1 MQPPELLDDY
11 VTVAGPSL
19 RTALTATVIR
29 HGTLDGRLLLARA
42 ALGADSL
49 DDLLTAAR
57 AGDHRWL
64 AKRPRPRPGLLAAL
78 AQTMALQDRS
88 PTDRTDAL
96 AVYDLIR
103 RACGA
108 DALTPANQALHAQL
122 TLAWEGPQR
131 VPGLLADYRKLRP
144 PVREALEADLLN
156 PFVADRPAAPWL
168 AAFQALL
175 PEPRPTFGGDPGLPP
190 FDRLTAP
197 APAPVEA
204 PQRVSVVVT
213 AYRPDE
219 GLITAVRSIVA
230 QSWRNVEVVI
240 VDDASPP
247 EFDDVL
253 ARAVALGDR
262 IRLVRQP
269 ANRGTYAARNA
280 GLDASGGEFVAFQD
294 SDDWSHPRRL
304 ELQVAPLLADKRLVA
319 TTSDGMS
326 VTDTMQL
333 NRPGVRSGRFNP
345 SSLLFRRT
353 VVTGRIGY
361 FDAVRKAADSEYI
374 GRIQAAFGARSVR
387 HVDTPLALIRLSMN
401 SLSRAEIRPY
411 WMHPA
416 RVAYSSAYL
425 RWHQAI
431 AAGEAD
437 PYRPAD
443 GGDRP
448 FPAPPHLHP
457 GGRPAAP
464 EYDVVVVGDWR
475 FRDGSVRAA
484 ADEIRALA
492 AAGLRVAVAQL
503 ETYRAVYRLRY
514 PMCGPIQHLV
524 NEGLVDH
531 VDLGDAGRAT
541 LVVVRQAAVLQFAAD
556 EPSGIRPDRVLLV
569 ADRAPARGDGVD
581 RRYAPDV
588 CTERARRLF
597 GVDPLW
603 CPQDAGIRAA
613 LAAAAPGLP
622 LTGTDLPPVVDST
635 GWCSTRTGVTDEP
648 IVGVDLC
655 DAGAWPA
662 DAADALVVPRRLTG
676 ADVRLRL
683 PDRPPPAKDLR
694 VPRSWL
700 VYETSDVGARPF
712 LHQLD
717 FYLHFPHPQAAET
730 LSRPALEAAA
740 LGCVVVLPERS
751 AALYG
756 DAALYAD
763 PAEVPELIR
772 RYAADPGLFA
782 EQSRRARAVVAKAHH
797 PRLFA
802 DHVTALVRP
811 PVPPAPRN
819 GAAPGGVTDVWPT
832 GDLAPSPAG
841 SEASPRPGG
850 RR

>member
-11 VTVAGPSL
+11 VTVVGPSL

-29 HGTLDGRLLLARA
+29 HGSLDARVLLARA
-42 ALGADSL
+42 ALGADTL
-49 DDLLTAAR
+49 DGLLTAAR

-64 AKRPRPRPGLLAAL
+64 TKRRRARPGLLAAL
-78 AQTMALQDRS
+78 AQTLALQDLL

-96 AVYDLIR
+96 AIYELIR
-103 RACGA
+103 RACGP
-108 DALTPANQALHAQL
+108 DALSPANQALHTQL

-131 VPGLLADYRKLRP
+131 VPALLAAYRKMKP
-144 PVREALEADLLN
+144 PVREAVAVDLLN

-168 AAFQALL
+168 AAFRALL
-175 PEPRPTFGGDPGLPP
+175 PEPRPTFGGDVDLLP

-197 APAPVEA
+197 AATPVEA

-230 QSWRNVEVVI
+230 QSWRNVEVIV

-253 ARAVALGDR
+253 ARAAALGDR
-262 IRLVRQP
+262 IRVLRRPVN
-269 ANRGTYAARNA
+269 AGTYAARNA
-280 GLDASGGEFVAFQD
+280 GLDAAGGEFVAFQD

-304 ELQVAPLLADKRLVA
+304 EMQVAPLLADKRLVA

-326 VTDTMQL
+326 VTDTMLL

-345 SSLLFRRT
+345 SSLLFRRS

-361 FDAVRKAADSEYI
+361 FDPVRKAADSEYI
-374 GRIQAAFGARSVR
+374 GRLQAAFGARSVR

-443 GGDRP
+443 GRDRP
-448 FPAPPHLHP
+448 FAAPAHLRT
-457 GGRPAAP
+457 GGRTETPA
-464 EYDVVVVGDWR
+464 YDVVVVGDWR

-492 AAGLRVAVAQL
+492 AAGLKVAVAQL
-503 ETYRAVYRLRY
+503 ESYRAVYRLRY

-531 VDLGDAGRAT
+531 VDPGDPAGAA
-541 LVVVRQAAVLQFAAD
+541 LVIVRQAAVLQFAAD
-556 EPSGIRPDRVLLV
+556 EPSGIRPQRLLVV

-581 RRYAPDV
+581 RRYAPAV
-588 CTERARRLF
+588 CADRARRLF
-597 GVDPLW
+597 GADPVW
-603 CPQDAGIRAA
+603 WPQDAGIRAA
-613 LAAAAPGLP
+613 LTAAAPGLP
-622 LTGTDLPPVVDST
+622 LTAEDLPPVVDST
-635 GWCSTRTGVTDEP
+635 GWCSTRAAATDGLP

-662 DAADALVVPRRLTG
+662 DVADALVVPRRLTDV
-676 ADVRLRL
+676 DVRLRL
-683 PDRPPPAKDLR
+683 PDRPPPAPDPR

-717 FYLHFPHPQAAET
+717 FYLHHPHRHAAET

-756 DAALYAD
+756 DAAVYAG
-763 PAEVPELIR
+763 PAETPEVVR
-772 RYAADPGLFA
+772 RYAGDPALFA
-782 EQSRRARAVVAKAHH
+782 EQSRRARAVVARAHH
-797 PRLFA
+797 PRVFA
-802 DHVTALVRP
+802 EHVVRLIRP
-811 PVPPAPRN
+811 PAPPAPRN
-819 GAAPGGVTDVWPT
+819 GAPPGGVTDVRPT

-841 SEASPRPGG
+841 REAP
-850 RR
+850 

>member
-11 VTVAGPSL
+11 VTVAGPTL
-19 RTALTATVIR
+19 RTALTPTAIR
-29 HGTLDGRLLLARA
+29 HRSLDARLLIARA
-42 ALGADSL
+42 ALGPDSL

-57 AGDHRWL
+57 AGDRKWL
-64 AKRPRPRPGLLAAL
+64 GRIRRRARPGLLAAL
-78 AQTMALQDRS
+78 AQTLALQDML

-96 AVYDLIR
+96 ALYELIR
-103 RACGA
+103 ATYGPE
-108 DALTPANQALHAQL
+108 ALSPANQALHAQL
-122 TLAWEGPQR
+122 TLAWNGPDA
-131 VPGLLADYRKLRP
+131 VPALLAAYRKMRP
-144 PVREALEADLLN
+144 PVRAALDVDLLN

-168 AAFQALL
+168 AAFRALL
-175 PEPRPTFGGDPGLPP
+175 PEPRPTFTGAADLPP

-197 APAPVEA
+197 APPPVEA

-247 EFDDVL
+247 EHDEVL

-269 ANRGTYAARNA
+269 VNRGTYAARNA
-280 GLDASGGEFVAFQD
+280 GLDAAGGEFVTFQD

-304 ELQVAPLLADKRLVA
+304 ELQVAPLRADKRLTA
-319 TTSDGMS
+319 TTSAGMS
-326 VTDTMQL
+326 VTETMLL

-353 VVTGRIGY
+353 LVTGRIGY
-361 FDAVRKAADSEYI
+361 FDPVRKAADSEYI

-387 HVDTPLALIRLSMN
+387 HVENGPLALIRLTEN
-401 SLSRAEIRPY
+401 SLSRSEIRAH

-425 RWHQAI
+425 RWHRAI
-431 AAGEAD
+431 AAGEAE

-448 FPAPPHLHP
+448 FAAPPHLLT
-457 GGRPAAP
+457 GGRAEVPA
-464 EYDVVVVGDWR
+464 YDVVVVGDWR

-484 ADEIRALA
+484 VDEIRALV
-492 AAGLRVAVAQL
+492 AAGLRVAVTQL
-503 ETYRAVYRLRY
+503 EAYRVVHRLRY
-514 PMCGPIQHLV
+514 PMCEPIQNLV
-524 NEGLVDH
+524 NSGLVDQ
-531 VDLGDAGRAT
+531 VDLGERCDAT
-541 LVVVRQAAVLQFAAD
+541 LVLVRQAAVLQFAAD
-556 EPSGIRPDRVLLV
+556 EAGGIRPGRLVVV
-569 ADRAPARGDGVD
+569 ADRAPSRADGTD
-581 RRYAPDV
+581 RRYTPDV
-588 CTERARRLF
+588 CTARARRLF

-603 CPQDAGIRAA
+603 CPQDDGIRAA
-613 LAAAAPGLP
+613 LIAAAPDLA
-622 LTGTDLPPVVDST
+622 LTGTDLPPVVDSD
-635 GWCSTRTGVTDEP
+635 GWCSARSAATDVLP

-662 DAADALVVPRRLTG
+662 DADDALVVPRRLTG

-683 PDRPPPAKDLR
+683 PDRPPPAAELR

-700 VYETSDVGARPF
+700 VYETSDVGPRPF

-717 FYLHFPHPQAAET
+717 FYLHLPHRQAAER

-756 DAALYAD
+756 DAALYAG
-763 PAEVPELIR
+763 PAEAPELIR
-772 RYAADPGLFA
+772 EYAADPARFA
-782 EQSRRARAVVAKAHH
+782 EQSRRARAVVAAAHH
-797 PRLFA
+797 PRRFA
-802 DHVTALVRP
+802 DHVTALIRP
-811 PVPPAPRN
+811 PAPPAPRN
-819 GAAPGGVTDVWPT
+819 GAPAGRVTDVWPT
-832 GDLAPSPAG
+832 GDLAPSTAG
-841 SEASPRPGG
+841 TRHP
-850 RR
+850 